1 VSFTHSQQ
9 LQRLRKKVLTAKS
22 LLESSKAI
30 ATRYREQTSVRRCK
44 DMMRDYIFQVQDAI
58 ARTHNTLEASDVA
71 YHMVSTVPNLY
82 ENFVQL

>member
-1 VSFTHSQQ
+1 
-9 LQRLRKKVLTAKS
+9 
-22 LLESSKAI
+22 
-30 ATRYREQTSVRRCK
+30 
-44 DMMRDYIFQVQDAI
+44 MMRDYIFQVQDAI